1 MRRKSEGP
9 TVMVVDDYDDTRWL
23 MRCWLERKG
32 YRVVE
37 AGDGAEA
44 VDKAVLDPPDLILMD
59 IEMPRLDGLSATRR
73 LRGQGGFG
81 SVPIIAVSAYGAEE
95 FRQTALDA
103 GCDEY
108 VVSPFTP
115 EEMEEMIGRVLSEAR
130 PPALASGPVP
140 A

>member
-1 MRRKSEGP
+1 MKGESEGP

-44 VDKAVLDPPDLILMD
+44 VDKAVRDPPDLILMD

-73 LRGQGGFG
+73 LRDQGGFG
-81 SVPIIAVSAYGAEE
+81 SVPIIAISAYGAEE

-103 GCDEY
+103 GYDDY
-108 VVSPFTP
+108 VVSPFVP
-115 EEMEEMIGRVLSEAR
+115 EKLEEMIGRALGGAYAPATASESR
-130 PPALASGPVP
+130 PA
-140 A
+140 

>member
-1 MRRKSEGP
+1 MRRESDGP

-32 YRVVE
+32 YRVIE
-37 AGDGAEA
+37 AGNGAEA
-44 VDKAVLDPPDLILMD
+44 VDKAVRDRPDLILMD

-73 LRGQGGFG
+73 LRGRGGFG

-103 GCDEY
+103 GCDDY
-108 VVSPFTP
+108 VVSPFEP
-115 EEMEEMIGRVLSEAR
+115 GEMEEMIGR
-130 PPALASGPVP
+130 ALAGSSPPDQGSGSRP